1 MSSEHASTSASSC
14 SDAAPSHSPIKPR
27 LIWRGSL
34 HLQDGTALPGIA
46 FISNVQPCFSSQPP
60 QSDSKQDAASASK
73 PPLSLSKEQQDALSL
88 SIEMVRHAPIN
99 IVEVVEGADR
109 DDQGS
114 LLKPKRIIS
123 SNPRENSDHIKVSY
137 QAGGGI
143 RMYVDPAFPSTVAY
157 MERIFCYDDENDE
170 EDIEAFSSS
179 KRQQRVERDTAA
191 GSANNVIVLSLDKSF
206 RYSLDRTTTD
216 QEDDVFSEDA
226 RSAWKD
232 TLKSTSS
239 GSIEAVLLGVK
250 VREEDGSTRLEM
262 HVGQKVVSKVV
273 PRESSSSSNSGNGL
287 FSYETIESFGVRPDD
302 PAPRGLS
309 RVLSAK
315 YRSTPSL
322 LSQRHSTS
330 SSSFAAP
337 APPLPP
343 AHRASSTT
351 SLKRPPLSSTA
362 DGDAR
367 ASSMPVLKRESSLQ
381 SEIFKKRLKV
391 DQEGN
396 DDTKIQ
402 EHNRSLIKKLVHH
415 QLLGKGVEK
424 SDQEYLACFG
434 PTCNGTVLAFRRV
447 IKTEVIDKSQAAI
460 IVNKHLDMYL

>member
-1 MSSEHASTSASSC
+1 MSSEHALISASSS
-14 SDAAPSHSPIKPR
+14 SDAALTPSPLKPR

-34 HLQDGTALPGIA
+34 HLPDGTALPGIA
-46 FISNVQPCFSSQPP
+46 FISTVQPCFSFQPP
-60 QSDSKQDAASASK
+60 QHDNESEADTSTK

-99 IVEVVEGADR
+99 IVEVVEEADR

-123 SNPRENSDHIKVSY
+123 SNPRENSDNVKVSY

-143 RMYVDPAFPSTVAY
+143 RMYVDPAYPSTVAY
-157 MERIFCYDDENDE
+157 MDRIFCYDVDSDE
-170 EDIEAFSSS
+170 EEMEAETSIKS
-179 KRQQRVERDTAA
+179 RRVEEIARA
-191 GSANNVIVLSLDKSF
+191 GSASSVIVLSLDKSF
-206 RYSLDRTTTD
+206 RYSLEPVTTNP
-216 QEDDVFSEDA
+216 EDDVFSEDA
-226 RSAWKD
+226 RSAWRN

-239 GSIEAVLLGVK
+239 GTIEAVLLGVK
-250 VREEDGSTRLEM
+250 VRGEDGSTILEM

-273 PRESSSSSNSGNGL
+273 QRESVSSSSSTSNSL
-287 FSYETIESFGVRPDD
+287 FSYKGANQFGVRPDD

-315 YRSTPSL
+315 YRSIPSL
-322 LSQRHSTS
+322 LSQRS
-330 SSSFAAP
+330 SSSSSPFAAP

-343 AHRASSTT
+343 AHRSSATL
-351 SLKRPPLSSTA
+351 SHQRPSLSSTA
-362 DGDAR
+362 DGEIR

-381 SEIFKKRLKV
+381 SEVSKKRLKA
-391 DQEGN
+391 DQEGS
-396 DDTKIQ
+396 DDTRMQ

-424 SDQEYLACFG
+424 SDEDYLACFG
-434 PTCNGTVLAFRRV
+434 PTCNGTVLAFRKV
-447 IKTEVIDKSQAAI
+447 IKTEAIDKLQAALV
-460 IVNKHLDMYL
+460 VNKHLDMYL